1 MDNHLLHHVLLH
13 LHIFKNAGTTFD
25 RALSKLFQDEMISY
39 DTENPGGRISIE
51 HLTEVQLLH
60 PNARVIT
67 SHQVGLPVPTYSKV
81 MFHPVFFLRNPVERI
96 QSCYHFEKD
105 VQKLMDDNVTMEM
118 YVRRNLNN
126 PTINACFGI
135 QLATIAD
142 SRHISSWNRDALNGT
157 VLNSALH
164 NMQTSKC
171 FGLVDRFD
179 ESFEFIRHHL
189 KAFFPEL
196 ALNITPMQQNISEA
210 SKNIDDKTKYV
221 QESLSKTTHSEMMNA
236 LQSEII
242 LYETAQRVFDNKYNQ
257 YLKKTASQ
265 SVKI

>member
-25 RALSKLFQDEMISY
+25 RALSKLFQDQMISY
-39 DTENPGGRISIE
+39 DTANPGGRISIE
-51 HLTEVQLLH
+51 HLTEVQQAH

-67 SHQVGLPVPTYSKV
+67 SHQVGLPVPVYSGV
-81 MFHPVFFLRNPVERI
+81 MFHPVFFLRNPIERI

-105 VQKLMDDNVTMEM
+105 VQKLMDDDVTMDM

-126 PTINACFGI
+126 PKINACFGI

-142 SRHISSWNRDALNGT
+142 NRYIKNWNRDELT
-157 VLNSALH
+157 DIVVNSALN
-164 NMQTSKC
+164 NMQTARC

-179 ESFEFIRHHL
+179 ESFEFICNRL
-189 KAFFPEL
+189 ETYFPEL
-196 ALNITPMQQNISEA
+196 TKNIKPAQQNISEA

-221 QESLSKTTHSEMMNA
+221 QESLSKETYSKMLEA
-236 LQSEII
+236 LKGEIV
-242 LYETAQRVFDNKYNQ
+242 LYETAQKVFENRYNKY
-257 YLKKTASQ
+257 LKRT
-265 SVKI
+265 